1 MTETGAIPLAPSRQ
15 LTSKVQ
21 YTDVYNN
28 IILVHAVS
36 DGQNIVQTENL
47 SLQDH
52 NMLLCMYLGMSG
64 LDGTDG

>member
-1 MTETGAIPLAPSRQ
+1 MIETGASPLAPSRQ

-21 YTDVYNN
+21 YTDVHNN
-28 IILVHAVS
+28 ILVHAVS

-52 NMLLCMYLGMSG
+52 NTLLCMYLGMSG